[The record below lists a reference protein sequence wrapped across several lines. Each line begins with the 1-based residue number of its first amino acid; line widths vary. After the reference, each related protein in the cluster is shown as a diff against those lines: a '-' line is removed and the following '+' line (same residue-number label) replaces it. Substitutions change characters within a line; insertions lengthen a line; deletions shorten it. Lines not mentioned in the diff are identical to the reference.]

1 MIDSVP
7 ANDGAPR
14 VWSRRSLFVVL
25 ASQSLTAPSP
35 RLTTE

>member
-7 ANDGAPR
+7 ANGVPR
-14 VWSRRSLFVVL
+14 VWSRRSPFVVL

-35 RLTTE
+35 RLTDE